1 MAAEPEPAEP
11 DPPDPDPDA
20 DPGGERAPL
29 TDPFDRQV
37 QAFVDY
43 LVEHT
48 PRHDRWPTIIVT
60 LIEAY
65 GFSARDAEQAI
76 DFSGHRSDDSPRT

>member
-1 MAAEPEPAEP
+1 MAGEP
-11 DPPDPDPDA
+11 DPANPDPADGPEPD
-20 DPGGERAPL
+20 DDRAPL
-29 TDPFDRQV
+29 TGPFDLQV

-60 LIEAY
+60 LVEAY
-65 GFSARDAEQAI
+65 GFTAEAAEQAI
-76 DFSGHRSDDSPRT
+76 DFSGRRSDDARS

>member
-1 MAAEPEPAEP
+1 MPPKPDPADPDPPEP
-11 DPPDPDPDA
+11 DPDRRD
-20 DPGGERAPL
+20 ERAPL
-29 TDPFDRQV
+29 TGPFDRQV

-76 DFSGHRSDDSPRT
+76 DFSGHRSGDDPGE